1 MTTPNPIATE
11 AGFVLYASAD
21 GKPELGPDATERE
34 RVLSSVPLLARKL
47 TGSDFAALTVMNRR
61 GRIEQM
67 FTSGMTQEQAE
78 EIGAPPRG
86 HGILGF
92 MIPNNEPLL
101 VSSVSDHPQSTGIPR
116 GHPPMAAVLGVAVED
131 DGHHAANLYL
141 ANRPGGS
148 EFTKADIEVVE
159 IVANLAATALE
170 NARLYRQE
178 EALRLKADESS
189 SWLKAVIRQAAVG
202 ILVVDSATGEILLCS
217 PEASR
222 IIGIPLSP
230 GSFLDDY
237 ERVGRCFRP
246 DGTHVD
252 PEVLPLRVTKRTGLS
267 AGPMEVICQRPDGRR
282 IPTLISAAPVPA
294 GGARGGAVIAI
305 IQDVTR
311 LKELDQVKNEFLSM
325 ITHDLRG
332 PLATIK
338 GLAAEV
344 ATALADDAELLSDME
359 AIDEE
364 IDQTIDLVSNLLDM
378 SRIEAG
384 SYPLDM
390 EVAHM
395 VDMVHDAQARAS
407 RSRPGMGRIIV
418 TDVPTGIPPA
428 FCDPA
433 QMGRVLD
440 NLISNALK
448 YSEADVHVTS
458 SLDTETGDIRT
469 EVSDSGIGIP
479 EGDTWSVFDKFFRV
493 TGGPRAGRGA
503 GLGLAICKAIVE
515 AHGGEISVISEPGKG
530 STFWFTI
537 PAYTELKE
545 GENEHN

>member
-11 AGFVLYASAD
+11 DGFTLYSTVD
-21 GKPELGPDATERE
+21 GKLELGPDATERE
-34 RVLSSVPLLARKL
+34 RVLCSLPHLARKL
-47 TGSDFAALTVMNRR
+47 TGSDYAALTVMNRR

-67 FTSGMTQEQAE
+67 FTSGMTQRQAE
-78 EIGAPPRG
+78 EIGSPPQG
-86 HGILGF
+86 HGLLGF
-92 MIPNNEPLL
+92 MTPNRDPLL
-101 VSSVSDHPQSTGIPR
+101 VSSVTEHPQSSGIPP

-131 DGHHAANLYL
+131 DGQHAANLYL
-141 ANRPGGS
+141 ANRPGGPK
-148 EFTKADIEVVE
+148 FTEADVDVVE

-178 EALRLKADESS
+178 EVLRIKADQSS
-189 SWLKAVIRQAAVG
+189 SWLEAVIRQAAVG
-202 ILVVDSATGEILLCS
+202 ILVVDSATAEILLCS

-222 IIGIPLSP
+222 IIGLPFSP

-237 ERVGRCFRP
+237 EKAGRCFKP

-252 PEVLPLRVTKRTGLS
+252 PELLPLRVTRRTGVS
-267 AGPMEVICQRPDGRR
+267 AGPVEIICQRPDGRR

-294 GGARGGAVIAI
+294 GGARGGAVIAV
-305 IQDVTR
+305 IQDVTH
-311 LKELDQVKNEFLSM
+311 LKELDQVKSEFLSM

-344 ATALADDAELLSDME
+344 AAPLADDEELLCDME

-395 VDMVHDAQARAS
+395 VDMVHDAQARAK

-440 NLISNALK
+440 NLVSNALK
-448 YSEADVHVTS
+448 YSEADVLITS
-458 SLDTETGDIRT
+458 TYDSETVDIRT

-479 EGDTWSVFDKFFRV
+479 EGDTRSVSDKFFRV

-515 AHGGEISVISEPGKG
+515 AHGGEISVISEPGRG

-537 PAYTELKE
+537 PAYAELKE
-545 GENEHN
+545 SEIEHN

>member
-11 AGFVLYASAD
+11 YGFTLYASID

-34 RVLSSVPLLARKL
+34 RVLFSLPHLARKL
-47 TGSDFAALTVMNRR
+47 TGSDYAALTVMNRD

-67 FTSGMTQEQAE
+67 FTSGMTQEQAD
-78 EIGAPPRG
+78 EIGVPPQG
-86 HGILGF
+86 HGVLDF
-92 MIPNNEPLL
+92 MTPTGDPLL
-101 VSSVSDHPQSTGIPR
+101 VSSVSEHPKSYGLPP
-116 GHPPMAAVLGVAVED
+116 GHPPMEALLGVAVED

-141 ANRPGGS
+141 ANRPGGPK
-148 EFTKADIEVVE
+148 FKQADIEVVE

-178 EALRLKADESS
+178 AALRLKADESS
-189 SWLKAVIRQAAVG
+189 SWLEAVIRQAAVG
-202 ILVVDSATGEILLCS
+202 ILVVDSATAEILLCS

-222 IIGIPLSP
+222 IIGMPLSP
-230 GSFLDDY
+230 GSSLDDY
-237 ERVGRCFRP
+237 ESVVRWFRP

-252 PEVLPLRVTKRTGLS
+252 PEVLPLRVTRKTGAS
-267 AGPMEVICQRPDGRR
+267 AGPMEIICQRPDGRR
-282 IPTLISAAPVPA
+282 IPILISAAPVPA
-294 GGARGGAVIAI
+294 GGTHGGAVIAI
-305 IQDVTR
+305 IQDVTH
-311 LKELDQVKNEFLSM
+311 LKELDQVKSEFLSM

-338 GLAAEV
+338 GLAAEIE
-344 ATALADDAELLSDME
+344 TALADDEELLSDVE

-395 VDMVHDAQARAS
+395 VDMVHDAQARAK
-407 RSRPGMGRIIV
+407 RSRPGIGRKIV
-418 TDVPTGIPPA
+418 TNVPTGIPPI
-428 FCDPA
+428 FCDPT
-433 QMGRVLD
+433 QIGRVLD

-448 YSEADVHVTS
+448 YSEADAIITS
-458 SLDTETGDIRT
+458 SLDSETGDIRT

-479 EGDTWSVFDKFFRV
+479 EGDAKSVFDKFFRV

-515 AHGGEISVISEPGKG
+515 AHGGEISVISQPGKG

-537 PAYTELKE
+537 PAYTEDIE
-545 GENEHN
+545 SEIEHD

>member
-1 MTTPNPIATE
+1 MTTPHSIDIE
-11 AGFVLYASAD
+11 DGFILYASLD

-34 RVLSSVPLLARKL
+34 RVLFSLPHLARNL
-47 TGSDFAALTVMNRR
+47 TGSDYAALTVMNRR

-67 FTSGMTQEQAE
+67 FTSGMTQEQAD
-78 EIGAPPRG
+78 EIGVPPQG
-86 HGILGF
+86 LGILGF
-92 MIPNNEPLL
+92 MTPSGDPLL
-101 VSSVSDHPQSTGIPR
+101 VSSISEHPKSYGLPP
-116 GHPPMAAVLGVAVED
+116 GHPPMDALLGVAVED

-141 ANRPGGS
+141 ANRPGGP
-148 EFTKADIEVVE
+148 EFTDADIEVVE

-189 SWLKAVIRQAAVG
+189 AWLEAVIRQAAVG
-202 ILVVDSATGEILLCS
+202 ILVVDSATGEILLSS
-217 PEASR
+217 PETSR
-222 IIGIPLSP
+222 IIGMPLSP
-230 GSFLDDY
+230 GSSLDDY
-237 ERVGRCFRP
+237 EWVGRWFTP

-252 PEVLPLRVTKRTGLS
+252 PEALPLRVTKRTGIS
-267 AGPMEVICQRPDGRR
+267 AGPTEVICRRPDGRR

-294 GGARGGAVIAI
+294 GGTHGGAVIAI
-305 IQDVTR
+305 IQDVTH
-311 LKELDQVKNEFLSM
+311 LKELDQVKSEFLSM

-344 ATALADDAELLSDME
+344 ASALTHDGELLSDME

-390 EVAHM
+390 EVAHL
-395 VDMVHDAQARAS
+395 VDMVHDAQSRAM
-407 RSRPGMGRIIV
+407 RSRPGIGREIE
-418 TDVPTGIPPA
+418 TGVPTGLPPV
-428 FCDPA
+428 FCDPV
-433 QMGRVLD
+433 QIGRVLD

-448 YSEADVHVTS
+448 YSDADVNVTS
-458 SLDTETGDIRT
+458 SLVPHTGGIRT
-469 EVSDSGIGIP
+469 EVTDSGIGIP
-479 EGDTWSVFDKFFRV
+479 EGDSRSVFDKFFRV

-515 AHGGEISVISEPGKG
+515 AHGGEISVISKPGKG

-537 PAYTELKE
+537 PAYAED
-545 GENEHN
+545 GESESRDD

>member
-1 MTTPNPIATE
+1 MTSPDPIA
-11 AGFVLYASAD
+11 AKDGFTLYASVD

-34 RVLSSVPLLARKL
+34 RVLFSLPHLARKL
-47 TGSDFAALTVMNRR
+47 TGSDYAALTVMNRR

-67 FTSGMTQEQAE
+67 FTSGMTQEQAD
-78 EIGAPPRG
+78 EIGVPPQG
-86 HGILGF
+86 LGVLGF
-92 MIPNNEPLL
+92 MTPAGDPLL
-101 VSSVSDHPQSTGIPR
+101 VSSVSEHPKSYGLPS
-116 GHPPMAAVLGVAVED
+116 GHPPMGALLGVAVED

-141 ANRPGGS
+141 ANRPGGP
-148 EFTKADIEVVE
+148 EFTEADIEVVE

-189 SWLKAVIRQAAVG
+189 SWLEAVIRQAAVG
-202 ILVVDSATGEILLCS
+202 ILVVDSATGEILLSS
-217 PEASR
+217 PEATR
-222 IIGIPLSP
+222 IIGVLLAP
-230 GSFLDDY
+230 GSPPRDY
-237 ERVGRCFRP
+237 ETAARYFRP
-246 DGTHVD
+246 DGTQVELD
-252 PEVLPLRVTKRTGLS
+252 DLPLRMTRKTGVS
-267 AGPMEVICQRPDGRR
+267 AGPMEVVCRRPDGRR
-282 IPTLISAAPVPA
+282 IPTLISATPVPA
-294 GGARGGAVIAI
+294 GDTHGGAVIAI
-305 IQDVTR
+305 IQDVTH
-311 LKELDQVKNEFLSM
+311 LKELDQVKSEFLSM

-338 GLAAEV
+338 GLAAEI
-344 ATALADDAELLSDME
+344 AIAIADDEKLLGDME

-384 SYPLDM
+384 SYPLDL

-395 VDMVHDAQARAS
+395 VDMVHDARARAA
-407 RSRPGMGRIIV
+407 RSRPGIGRKIV
-418 TDVPTGIPPA
+418 TDVPTGIPPI
-428 FCDPA
+428 FCDPT
-433 QMGRVLD
+433 QIGRVLD

-448 YSEADVHVTS
+448 YSDADVLVTS
-458 SLDTETGDIRT
+458 LSGPETGGIRT

-479 EGDTWSVFDKFFRV
+479 EADTSSVFDKFFRV

-515 AHGGEISVISEPGKG
+515 AHGGEIGVISKPGKG

-537 PAYTELKE
+537 PAYAED
-545 GENEHN
+545 GESETRDD